1 MRRHQTAVIRHVNR
15 IKAFGAM
22 RRMLLYDRFA
32 SMEEDAWGVADAI
45 ATRKIYRG

>member
-15 IKAFGAM
+15 IESSGVT
-22 RRMLLYDRFA
+22 RRMLLYGRFA
-32 SMEEDAWGVADAI
+32 SMEKDAWGVADAV